1 MGEQRELKNRTRF
14 STTLDNEIYRKLKE
28 YSRKTDV
35 PITKV
40 MDKAIAMYLQNIDK
54 LEQHQVLFQIH

>member
-1 MGEQRELKNRTRF
+1 MSEQRELKNRTRF

-28 YSRKTDV
+28 YSGKTDV

-40 MDKAIAMYLQNIDK
+40 MDKAIAMYLQSVDK
-54 LEQHQVLFQIH
+54 

>member
-14 STTLDNEIYRKLKE
+14 STTLDNEIYKKLKE

-40 MDKAIAMYLQNIDK
+40 MDKAIAMYLESIGK
-54 LEQHQVLFQIH
+54 